1 MKFEDLDI
9 YEVGASI
16 QIAGAVYADKARAY
30 VLLFPDDQLKGLE
43 IETINMTR
51 EQWSAFVRQTDLMET
66 EVLAQSSDGSLAKM
80 VLRKSTRQIDQ
91 RVSWEVYRR
100 DKYTCCYCGR
110 NDQPLTVDH
119 LVTWE
124 TGGPTT
130 VANLVTAD
138 FSCNAARGNLGYE
151 EWLTHPYYLKVSKAL
166 TPERRAENVRLA
178 STLGA
183 IPRVIHKK
191 SR

>member
-80 VLRKSTRQIDQ
+80 VLRKSTRQVDQ

-124 TGGPTT
+124 VGGPTT
-130 VANLVTAD
+130 VANLLG
-138 FSCNAARGNLGYE
+138 SCQPCNAARGKMEYG
-151 EWLTHPYYLKVSKAL
+151 EWLRSPEYAKVSKNLPAPRKQANLAL
-166 TPERRAENVRLA
+166 EA
-178 STLGA
+178 TLGS
-183 IPRVIHKK
+183 IPRMIHKK